1 MPTFK
6 IQTVFTVCICLCTV
20 TFKATF
26 TSSYKHLEI
35 KTTTDEFTLMKTITI
50 DPLLAQQA
58 QICSQ
63 LWKYT
68 PATQKLSST
77 KRSTFFFLLPFL
89 LFWIISLLNSYEWH
103 QVIGLCNGISQGYG
117 YISYLISGWS
127 ESCMQSIHR
136 LTEWLRKGP

>member
-1 MPTFK
+1 VPTFK

-77 KRSTFFFLLPFL
+77 KRSTFFFAPFPAILNNFPTELLRVARSNRAL
-89 LFWIISLLNSYEWH
+89 
-103 QVIGLCNGISQGYG
+103 
-117 YISYLISGWS
+117 
-127 ESCMQSIHR
+127 
-136 LTEWLRKGP
+136 